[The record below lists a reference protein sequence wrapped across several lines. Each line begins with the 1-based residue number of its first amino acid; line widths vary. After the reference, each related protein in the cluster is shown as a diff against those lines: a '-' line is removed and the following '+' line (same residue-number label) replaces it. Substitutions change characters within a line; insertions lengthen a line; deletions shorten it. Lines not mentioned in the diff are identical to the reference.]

1 MFEIK
6 KIILCITLGMSST
19 EDFYLLVRQDSEYC
33 FIKTDK
39 IEVESLNLPIDTQY
53 VAVKPFKN
61 K

>member
-6 KIILCITLGMSST
+6 KIILCITLGMCST

-39 IEVESLNLPIDTQY
+39 IEAESLNLPIDTQY

-61 K
+61 

>member
-33 FIKTDK
+33 FVKSNK
-39 IEVESLNLPIDTQY
+39 IEAESLKLPIDTQY
-53 VAVKPFKN
+53 VAVKSFKN
-61 K
+61 N